1 MKNLKIPGDGSVH
14 DNERWLTNMA
24 DEIFEG
30 YSYNAELTPD
40 ELASERET
48 FAALSVQIAQIEEEK
63 QSIMAEINERLKK
76 KKGEAAASL
85 MLIRTQRRE
94 VVGTAYQLTDEKL
107 GRVGLF
113 DVFGNLLSSR
123 PKSGNRKSL
132 FSGDALPYV
141 DDDVTGNAT
150 QDAAD
155 DTPAFLKDGT
165 NN

>member
-1 MKNLKIPGDGSVH
+1 MKDLKIPGDGSVH
-14 DNERWLTNMA
+14 DNERWMQTMA

-30 YSYNAELTPD
+30 YSYNAELTED
-40 ELASERET
+40 ELIAERET
-48 FAALSVQIAQIEEEK
+48 FGALSIQIAQIEEEK
-63 QSIMAEINERLKK
+63 QRFLAEINERLKK

-107 GRVGLF
+107 GRIGLF
-113 DVFGNLLSSR
+113 DVNGKLLSSR

-132 FSGDALPYV
+132 FVGDALPYV
-141 DDDVTGNAT
+141 DDDVTDNT
-150 QDAAD
+150 TAAD
-155 DTPAFLKDGT
+155 DTPAFFKDGT